1 MQNLNRSIVPAQS
14 AVGQYGGVGVE
25 AFESVSSWK
34 QPTPHPASSARND
47 LIDAVARRI
56 ISIRPER
63 IRVVVDGYTA
73 SGKTSFAHELAAAV
87 RSHGRPTLRASFDD
101 FKKPWR
107 DSREK
112 GYDRSSGEG
121 YYRNSPDF
129 ESARELLLRPAG
141 ADGSGIVVLC
151 AHDPLTG
158 EDHRDLAVDVPL
170 DAVLIVDSVF
180 GMRPEY
186 DEFWDFRIWID
197 VPRELAVARGIERD
211 TEMEGR
217 EEAER
222 LHRDRYQIGEQIY
235 FSEVAPPARADMIID
250 NTDYAHPIVRGDRH

>member
-1 MQNLNRSIVPAQS
+1 MGRVS
-14 AVGQYGGVGVE
+14 VE
-25 AFESVSSWK
+25 AFESVSSWS
-34 QPTPHPASSARND
+34 QPIPESASRARSSV
-47 LIDAVARRI
+47 IEAVAICI

-63 IRVVVDGYTA
+63 VRVIVDGFTA
-73 SGKTSFAHELAAAV
+73 SGKTSFAHELAHAV
-87 RSHGRPTLRASFDD
+87 RRHGRSTVRASFDD

-107 DSREK
+107 DAREK
-112 GYDRSSGEG
+112 GYDRTSGEG

-141 ADGSGIVVLC
+141 RDGSGTLVLC

-158 EDHRDLAVDVPL
+158 DDRRDSVVEVPA

-197 VPRELAVARGIERD
+197 VPHELAVARGIERD
-211 TEMEGR
+211 TPMEGQD
-217 EEAER
+217 EAER
-222 LHRDRYQIGEQIY
+222 LHRDRYRIGELIY
-235 FSEVAPPARADMIID
+235 LSEVDPRTKADIVID
-250 NTDYAHPIVRGDRH
+250 NTDYANPVLIDHSRRIDFRPDS